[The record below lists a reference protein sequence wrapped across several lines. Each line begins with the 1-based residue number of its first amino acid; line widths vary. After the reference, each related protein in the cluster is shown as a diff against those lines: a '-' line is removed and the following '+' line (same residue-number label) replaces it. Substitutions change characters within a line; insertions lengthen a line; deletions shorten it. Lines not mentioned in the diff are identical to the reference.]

1 MGKLILPTPSGGFM
15 QTLWQD
21 LRYGV
26 RTLLKRPG
34 FALVAILTLALGIGA
49 NTAIFS
55 VVNAVLLRQ
64 LPYNNADRII
74 KVDESHA
81 GPQGGGQLTYANFID
96 LSQDLSHSGSSLE
109 ALAACRPWSF
119 NITEGSEPERLS
131 GAQVS
136 SQLFDVLGV
145 APIDGRTFTDAED
158 QPNAEPVVI
167 IGHGLWQRRFGAD
180 PNITGKAIRVN
191 DLRCTV
197 IGVMPPEFSYPN
209 SSEVWTPLIA
219 RGALQNNRRSHLL
232 TVIGRLKDGATLAQ
246 ANAEVASVAARISEQ
261 YKGVDPDLSLSAI
274 GLQERLVAPI
284 RPALLVLLFAVGFV
298 LLIACANVA
307 NLLLARASSREKEM
321 AIRAALGAGK
331 GRLLRQMLTE
341 SLLLAVAGGAAGLLL
356 ALWSLDLIKA
366 FAAINIPRLNEVSLD
381 GRVLIFTLLLSLMTG
396 VLFGLAPAL
405 RLSTFNLNESLKEGG
420 RASSGAT
427 RNRLRHTL
435 VIAEIAMS
443 CVLLIGA
450 GLLINS
456 FVRLSQV
463 NSGFDANNLLTMSV
477 FLSPTKYDRGVKQTQ
492 VIAQILEKV
501 RTVPGVRS
509 ASVVNVLP
517 IQNAVATTF
526 EIENRPSANGEEL
539 DANIEVIDPDYF
551 STMRISLLKGR
562 HFTRQDAA
570 QAPQVMII
578 NETMARQYFADQ
590 EPLGKRITMKDWG
603 PPLTGEIVGIVGDV
617 KANGLEQETR
627 PMIYWNHPQ
636 FPQIFNNLVIRSEA
650 DPMGIVAAVKNQI
663 WSVDQEQTIASIR
676 LMDRIIADSVA
687 QRQFYMLLLA
697 IFAFVALL
705 LAAVGIYGVMS
716 YTVTQRTHEIGVRLA
731 LGARQG
737 DVLKMVVGH
746 GLFLALIGTAL
757 GMITAYA
764 VSRLMETMLY
774 GITATDT
781 LTFVS
786 VALMLTGVAL
796 LACLVPARRAAKTD
810 PMVALRYE

>member
-1 MGKLILPTPSGGFM
+1 M
-15 QTLWQD
+15 QTLLQD
-21 LRYGV
+21 LRYSV

-34 FALVAILTLALGIGA
+34 FAMVAVLTLALGIGA

-55 VVNAVLLRQ
+55 VVNAVLLRL
-64 LPYNNADRII
+64 LPYKNADRII
-74 KVDESHA
+74 KIDETHG

-96 LSQDLSHSGSSLE
+96 LYQDLSPSGSSLE
-109 ALAACRPWSF
+109 GLAASRPWSF
-119 NITEGSEPERLS
+119 NVTQGNEPEQIS

-136 SQLFDVLGV
+136 YQLFDILGV
-145 APIDGRTFTDAED
+145 APMDGRTFTDVED
-158 QPNAEPVVI
+158 QPNAEPVI
-167 IGHGLWQRRFGAD
+167 LISHGLWQRRFGAD
-180 PNITGKAIRVN
+180 PNLIGRTIRVN
-191 DLRCTV
+191 DVNRTV

-209 SSEVWTPLIA
+209 NSEVWTPLIA

-232 TVIGRLKDGATLAQ
+232 TVIGRLRDGATLAQ
-246 ANAEVASVAARISEQ
+246 ANTEVASVATRISEQ
-261 YKGVDPDLSLSAI
+261 YKGVDPDLSLNAVS
-274 GLQERLVAPI
+274 LQERLVAPI

-321 AIRAALGAGK
+321 AIRAALGAGR
-331 GRLLRQMLTE
+331 GRLIRQMLTE
-341 SLLLAVAGGAAGLLL
+341 SLLLAIAGGAAGLLL

-366 FAAINIPRLNEVSLD
+366 FTAVNIPRLNEVSLD
-381 GRVLIFTLLLSLMTG
+381 GRVLIFTLLVSLLTG

-405 RLSTFNLNESLKEGG
+405 RLSKFNLSESLKEGG
-420 RASSGAT
+420 RASAGAT
-427 RNRLRHTL
+427 RNRLRHAL

-456 FVRLSQV
+456 FVRLLQV
-463 NSGFDANNLLTMSV
+463 NSGFDASNLLTMSV
-477 FLSPTKYDRGVKQTQ
+477 FLSPTKYQRGETQ
-492 VIAQILEKV
+492 AEVIAQILEKV

-509 ASVVNVLP
+509 ASVVNALP
-517 IQNAVATTF
+517 IRNAVATTF
-526 EIENRPSANGEEL
+526 EVENRPSVNEEEPV
-539 DANIEVIDPDYF
+539 ANIEVIDPDYF
-551 STMRISLLKGR
+551 QTMRISLLKGR

-578 NETMARQYFADQ
+578 NETMARQYFADE
-590 EPLGKRITMKDWG
+590 EPLGRRITMKDWG
-603 PPLTGEIVGIVGDV
+603 PPLTGEIVGVVGDV
-617 KANGLEQETR
+617 KANGLESETR

-636 FPQIFNNLVIRSEA
+636 FPQIFNNLVIRTGS
-650 DPMGIVAAVKNQI
+650 DPMSVVAAVKSQI
-663 WSVDQEQTIASIR
+663 WSVDQEQTIASIS
-676 LMDRIIADSVA
+676 LMDRILADSVA

-716 YTVTQRTHEIGVRLA
+716 YTVTQRTHEIGIRMA

-746 GLFLALIGTAL
+746 GLFLALMGVAL
-757 GMITAYA
+757 GLVTAYA
-764 VSRLMETMLY
+764 ATRLMESMLF
-774 GITATDT
+774 GVTATDP
-781 LTFVS
+781 LTFVG
-786 VALMLTGVAL
+786 VAVVLTGVAL
-796 LACLVPARRAAKTD
+796 LACFVPARRAAKVD